1 MGIQEELLNE
11 GQLEIWGTQNIVV
24 ISTQNEME
32 KLKKK
37 KKTETQ
43 SLRMYPKVII

>member
-1 MGIQEELLNE
+1 MNE

-37 KKTETQ
+37 KTETQ